1 MIKKIIT
8 ACILLTGIASFAEE
22 VPVTITPLTK
32 ITTADKNLKEGD
44 YVEFKDVNSGE
55 IITGM
60 IKELTPN
67 GFEGQQA
74 SLYIDSFRYKNSDK
88 ILNGNIYIKGSEH
101 KKHQE
106 FANNSGLGF
115 TTEYIRGGEVILK
128 PEKTQLIVF
137 FSDFINSEETP
148 IKIKPAQKIS
158 TCYDEI
164 EVGDKIKFVTVKDI
178 YKNGKLYIKKD
189 TPVYGIVDYVSD
201 NGWAYDN
208 AQIDFKEFRLKNID
222 GKVIET
228 TSPVSINGFDILKYK
243 GKRTAQFFNYCG
255 VAFRGK
261 EVEIIPE
268 KDNLEFNIWIDK

>member
-8 ACILLTGIASFAEE
+8 VCILLTGIASFAEE

-55 IITGM
+55 IITGI

-106 FANNSGLGF
+106 FANISEAVRLYLN
-115 TTEYIRGGEVILK
+115 LK
-128 PEKTQLIVF
+128 KQ
-137 FSDFINSEETP
+137 N
-148 IKIKPAQKIS
+148 
-158 TCYDEI
+158 
-164 EVGDKIKFVTVKDI
+164 
-178 YKNGKLYIKKD
+178 
-189 TPVYGIVDYVSD
+189 
-201 NGWAYDN
+201 
-208 AQIDFKEFRLKNID
+208 
-222 GKVIET
+222 
-228 TSPVSINGFDILKYK
+228 
-243 GKRTAQFFNYCG
+243 
-255 VAFRGK
+255 
-261 EVEIIPE
+261 
-268 KDNLEFNIWIDK
+268 

>member
-8 ACILLTGIASFAEE
+8 VCILLTGIASFAEE

-55 IITGM
+55 IITGI

-128 PEKTQLIVF
+128 PEKTKLIVF
-137 FSDFINSEETP
+137 FSDYINSEDTP
-148 IKIKPAQKIS
+148 VKIKPAQKIS

-164 EVGDKIKFVTVKDI
+164 EFGDKIKFVTVKDI

-208 AQIDFKEFRLKNID
+208 AQIDFKEFRVKNID
-222 GKVIET
+222 GKVIKIS
-228 TSPVSINGFDILKYK
+228 SPVSINGFEILKYK
-243 GKRTAQFFNYCG
+243 GKRAAQFFNYCG

-268 KDNLEFNIWIDK
+268 QDNLQFNVWLK